1 MYIGF
6 IQLKSVDFD
15 CMYAVRIHFF
25 ALLFGMQLLIIFP
38 RFVRCIYGS
47 AIYYAVC
54 GIIVEAYKCN
64 THAHTYSK

>member
-25 ALLFGMQLLIIFP
+25 ALLFGMQLLIIFLAL
-38 RFVRCIYGS
+38 FAAFMVQLFTMLS
-47 AIYYAVC
+47 
-54 GIIVEAYKCN
+54 VE
-64 THAHTYSK
+64 